1 MTQGGIPSSPEQMQ
15 RYFKAAQ
22 VFTPSSPVDS
32 QELFA
37 GRPEQITQ
45 VLNAVAQKGQHVILY
60 GERGVGKT
68 SLANYI
74 LQIIE
79 KMVVGELTS
88 AIINCDGVDQFF
100 TIWQK
105 VFRELG
111 NISNQPSSEA
121 ELLPE
126 DVTPEHIRYILQ
138 QQSNRSIIV
147 IDELDRVSA
156 HSENSEYNFVAS
168 AGSATE
174 LLADTI
180 KTLSD
185 HSIETTIILVGVAD
199 SVDELI
205 NEHASIERSLVQ
217 VQMPR
222 MSPSELYELLDKRLK
237 LLEMDIQSEF
247 KEQIAFLSQGLP
259 SYTHLLA
266 LHASQHAIMRNSK
279 NIEQNDLGYA
289 ISQAIQKAFQ
299 SIVNSYYQATSSSR
313 ETIYAEVLLACALTS
328 KDNLGY
334 FAARDVEKPMSAIMK
349 RPYKTTGFSRNL
361 KDFCDDKRGAV
372 LQKRGRRFGFV
383 NPMMQPYVIMHGLAN
398 ELIDFKMLK
407 ESSRD
412 LES

>member
-111 NISNQPSSEA
+111 NISNHPSSEA

-205 NEHASIERSLVQ
+205 N
-217 VQMPR
+217 
-222 MSPSELYELLDKRLK
+222 
-237 LLEMDIQSEF
+237 
-247 KEQIAFLSQGLP
+247 
-259 SYTHLLA
+259 
-266 LHASQHAIMRNSK
+266 
-279 NIEQNDLGYA
+279 
-289 ISQAIQKAFQ
+289 
-299 SIVNSYYQATSSSR
+299 
-313 ETIYAEVLLACALTS
+313 
-328 KDNLGY
+328 
-334 FAARDVEKPMSAIMK
+334 
-349 RPYKTTGFSRNL
+349 
-361 KDFCDDKRGAV
+361 
-372 LQKRGRRFGFV
+372 
-383 NPMMQPYVIMHGLAN
+383 
-398 ELIDFKMLK
+398 
-407 ESSRD
+407 
-412 LES
+412 